1 MISEELKKMF
11 EGRIAMQDM
20 HYVGK
25 ACYGYEGGNRLGRG
39 AGLNGIAYFGSRDH
53 VGRIGA
59 GSGDGWIR

>member
-25 ACYGYEGGNRLGRG
+25 ACYGRQM
-39 AGLNGIAYFGSRDH
+39 
-53 VGRIGA
+53 RILSLCA
-59 GSGDGWIR
+59 AA